1 MHDAYGIIGVIA
13 AFKQI
18 EGQKGAEHDN
28 DEKYSRRSGTQ
39 GMSLLTG
46 VSEFFGLDIGTSGIR
61 VVQLSG
67 GGPTKALS
75 KYGYIPI
82 DSKISQSDSP
92 GDQQKVL
99 DALASLLAEAR
110 ISTKNVV
117 VGVPSQRVF
126 TAVVDIERLAPNE
139 LQKTIR
145 FQADSLIPTPLAE
158 STIDWAMIGDSPVD
172 KNKVEVLLS
181 SVPNDF
187 VEARLDA
194 LESMGLNVIGFEP
207 DNLAITRALL
217 APEATAP
224 QMVLDIGNVSA
235 DLVISMNGAPRLTRS
250 IPTGTEALI
259 RAAMQNLNIDQK
271 QAEQFVFKFGV
282 SKDKLEGQ
290 IYHAIIS
297 TVDILMTEIDKSIK
311 FFQKRYGDNAKLDR
325 IIVAGGASAL
335 PELPLYIANKFGAS
349 VEIGNAW
356 RNVSYAQNRQNELLA
371 LSNHFGVAAGL
382 AERTE

>member
-1 MHDAYGIIGVIA
+1 
-13 AFKQI
+13 
-18 EGQKGAEHDN
+18 
-28 DEKYSRRSGTQ
+28 
-39 GMSLLTG
+39 MSLLSG

-67 GGPTKALS
+67 GGPVKTLA

-82 DSKISQSDSP
+82 DSKVSQSDSP
-92 GDQQKVL
+92 ADEQKVL
-99 DALASLLAEAR
+99 DALTSLLTEAH
-110 ISTKNVV
+110 IGTKNVV
-117 VGVPSQRVF
+117 VGIPSQRVF
-126 TAVVDIERLAPNE
+126 TAVVDIDRLAPSE

-181 SVPNDF
+181 SVPNEF
-187 VEARLDA
+187 VESRMDM
-194 LESMGLNVIGFEP
+194 LESIGLNVVGFEP
-207 DNLAITRALL
+207 DNLAISRALL
-217 APEATAP
+217 APEVTTP
-224 QMVLDIGNVSA
+224 QMVLDIGNITT

-250 IPTGTEALI
+250 IPTGSESLVK
-259 RAAMQNLNIDQK
+259 AAMQNLNIDQK

-290 IYHAIIS
+290 IYQAIIG

-311 FFQKRYGDNAKLDR
+311 FFQKRYGENVKLDR
-325 IIVAGGASAL
+325 IVVAGGASVL

-382 AERTE
+382 AERIE

>member
-1 MHDAYGIIGVIA
+1 
-13 AFKQI
+13 
-18 EGQKGAEHDN
+18 
-28 DEKYSRRSGTQ
+28 
-39 GMSLLTG
+39 MSLLSG
-46 VSEFFGLDIGTSGIR
+46 VGEFFGLDIGTSGIR

-67 GGPTKALS
+67 GGPVKTLA

-82 DSKISQSDSP
+82 DSKVSQSDSP
-92 GDQQKVL
+92 ADEQKVL
-99 DALASLLAEAR
+99 DALTSLLTEAH
-110 ISTKNVV
+110 IGTKNVV
-117 VGVPSQRVF
+117 VGIPSQRVF
-126 TAVVDIERLAPNE
+126 TAVVDIDRLAPSE

-181 SVPNDF
+181 SVPNEF
-187 VEARLDA
+187 VESRLDM
-194 LESMGLNVIGFEP
+194 LESIGLNVVGFEP
-207 DNLAITRALL
+207 DNLAISRALL
-217 APEATAP
+217 APEVTAP
-224 QMVLDIGNVSA
+224 QMVLDIGNITT

-250 IPTGTEALI
+250 IPTGSESLVK
-259 RAAMQNLNIDQK
+259 AAMQNLNIDQK

-290 IYHAIIS
+290 IYQAIIG

-311 FFQKRYGDNAKLDR
+311 FFQKRYGENVKLDR
-325 IIVAGGASAL
+325 IVVAGGASVL

-382 AERTE
+382 AERIE